1 MITLKQWMEQKELNN
16 SELAEILG
24 VSYQTIYKM
33 AEGLRPVSG
42 GVKYRI
48 AREFGIDVAERLA
61 HSADDPE
68 PEPEPEP
75 AQ

>member
-1 MITLKQWMEQKELNN
+1 MITLKQWMEQKELSN

-48 AREFGIDVAERLA
+48 AAKFGIETAEQIAPSFNQL
-61 HSADDPE
+61 
-68 PEPEPEP
+68 P
-75 AQ
+75 APQPTDQL